1 MNKYSSAR
9 IGVAGAAGY
18 AGREL
23 LRWLGRHP
31 RAAVVAKAGSEGTS
45 EAMADAQPDFVFLAT
60 PPEVS
65 RDWVAGL
72 HAAGSRARVVDL
84 SGAYRFDPEVVYGWP
99 ERNAAAI
106 ATAKL
111 VSNPGCY
118 ATAANLALG
127 PLIQAG
133 VIAPEEIVCDAKSGA
148 SGAGKGP
155 RPDLQF
161 CELEGNCKAYH
172 VYQHRHAPEIARH
185 AGVDEATFAF
195 TPHLLPTGRG
205 ILATLYV
212 RPATDAAGIAAAYER
227 AYAGAPFVRLRGGE
241 LPEMGALAHT
251 NFCDLG
257 WKLRPD
263 GKQAVIVSCL
273 DNLVKGAAGQAI
285 QNFNLMAGFAETE
298 GLA

>member
-1 MNKYSSAR
+1 
-9 IGVAGAAGY
+9 
-18 AGREL
+18 
-23 LRWLGRHP
+23 
-31 RAAVVAKAGSEGTS
+31 
-45 EAMADAQPDFVFLAT
+45 QPDFVFLAT

-155 RPDLQF
+155 RPRSRGTRAWMRPRSPSRRICSRPAGESWPRCTFDPQRTQPGSRPLTSAPTPARRSF
-161 CELEGNCKAYH
+161 ACGAASCRRWGRWRTPISATWDGNC
-172 VYQHRHAPEIARH
+172 APTASR
-185 AGVDEATFAF
+185 
-195 TPHLLPTGRG
+195 R
-205 ILATLYV
+205 
-212 RPATDAAGIAAAYER
+212 
-227 AYAGAPFVRLRGGE
+227 
-241 LPEMGALAHT
+241 
-251 NFCDLG
+251 
-257 WKLRPD
+257 
-263 GKQAVIVSCL
+263 
-273 DNLVKGAAGQAI
+273 
-285 QNFNLMAGFAETE
+285 
-298 GLA
+298 